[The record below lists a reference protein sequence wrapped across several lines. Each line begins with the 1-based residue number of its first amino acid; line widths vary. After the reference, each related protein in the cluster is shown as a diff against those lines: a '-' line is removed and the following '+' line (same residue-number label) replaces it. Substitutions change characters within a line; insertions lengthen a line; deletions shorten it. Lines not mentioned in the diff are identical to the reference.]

1 MFKKQRQYQPKEKK
15 YFPIFSMYLT
25 IVLNENKNLVL
36 KIHMEKKNPCRTGK
50 STENVEDKNKM

>member
-36 KIHMEKKNPCRTGK
+36 KIHMEKKTHVGQERARR
-50 STENVEDKNKM
+50 M